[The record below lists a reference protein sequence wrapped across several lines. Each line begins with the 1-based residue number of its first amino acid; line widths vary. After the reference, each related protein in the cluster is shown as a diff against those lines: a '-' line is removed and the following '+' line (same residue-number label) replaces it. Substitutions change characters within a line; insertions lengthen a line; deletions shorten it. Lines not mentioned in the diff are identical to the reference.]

1 VIRKRAIVHGRV
13 QGVGFRYNARSE
25 AARLGIAGYARNR
38 PDGAVEVEIEGDE
51 ASVTR
56 MLSWLERGPRFAK
69 VDSVDVSDVPAVG
82 DERFDIAF

>member
-1 VIRKRAIVHGRV
+1 V

-25 AARLGIAGYARNR
+25 AGRLGIGGYARNR

-51 ASVTR
+51 ASITR

-69 VDSVDVSDVPAVG
+69 VDSVDVSDVPATG
-82 DERFDIAF
+82 DRRFDIAF

>member
-1 VIRKRAIVHGRV
+1 
-13 QGVGFRYNARSE
+13 VGFRYNARSE
-25 AARLGIAGYARNR
+25 AARLGIGGYARNR